1 MKGLEQIIKKD
12 YFAFL
17 STTLVRRL
25 ELKYSF
31 ISRFCQV
38 SSTIGDF
45 LKELETLPPEGKKY

>member
-1 MKGLEQIIKKD
+1 MKGLEQIKKD

-25 ELKYSF
+25 ELKYPF
-31 ISRFCQV
+31 ISRFCRV
-38 SSTIGDF
+38 SSTIGGF